1 MGGWVGRERKEDRWG
16 RRKGKKIDTFCDS
29 VGLPST
35 VVQLRV
41 LRVSERNAIVPCKPL
56 AACPLASQQLQRAF
70 LSPPRPRGQ

>member
-1 MGGWVGRERKEDRWG
+1 MGGKGGRKIG
-16 RRKGKKIDTFCDS
+16 GGGGKAKRLIPFDS